1 MNASRCDFEARASH
15 RAHDSSAPSSRK
27 PGGPIAIAYR
37 RVSTDKQGRSGLGLA
52 DQDAAIR
59 RLCELRGLSLELE
72 FTEIESGKDD
82 DRPQLAKALAAVRR
96 RKGVLVV
103 STLSRLGRRVS
114 FVSALMESGV
124 PFTAADAPDDE
135 PFILHVKAAFAE
147 EEARKISERTR
158 AALAQAKLRGVR
170 LGSPANLTDDARR
183 KGAAT
188 NRTRAA
194 AERATIM
201 PDIVAARAEGL
212 SIRAI
217 AERVGVSP
225 MTVSRL
231 LRSL

>member
-1 MNASRCDFEARASH
+1 MIWY
-15 RAHDSSAPSSRK
+15 SSGMQTMKR
-27 PGGPIAIAYR
+27 PIAIAYR
-37 RVSTDKQGRSGLGLA
+37 RVSTDKQGKSGLGLA

-59 RLCELRGLSLELE
+59 RLCEMRGLSLELE

-82 DRPQLAKALAAVRR
+82 DRPQLARALAAVRR

-188 NRTRAA
+188 NRARAA
-194 AERATIM
+194 AERATIL
-201 PDIVAARAEGL
+201 PDIAAARAEGL
-212 SIRAI
+212 SVRAI
-217 AERVGVSP
+217 AERVSVSP

-231 LRSL
+231 LRGL